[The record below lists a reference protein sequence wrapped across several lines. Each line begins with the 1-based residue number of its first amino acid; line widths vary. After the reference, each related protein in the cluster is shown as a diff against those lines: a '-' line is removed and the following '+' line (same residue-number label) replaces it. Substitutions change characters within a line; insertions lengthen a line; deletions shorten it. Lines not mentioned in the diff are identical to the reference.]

1 MKKRLTIP
9 SGDRKEHVSANHV
22 QSGTPAMQLT
32 AAMPDARAPSLAM
45 LQLQQRASHASGAGK
60 LKQLAGWMSGNVPES
75 PVQREEKPN
84 QLGAPAHAP
93 GSEIHVAPAQER
105 QVAQRMLFAPPNT
118 GDVVQWN
125 AILQHVQNLHA
136 LHVLPNIAAIN
147 NYIAQAEG
155 EWEGDD
161 EHTAPINQFN
171 AVVTLKYRI
180 KDGLAALL
188 MNPMNANNLN
198 WGNIIG
204 FLGGVN
210 TAGFITVVRQIN
222 VALPGGH
229 GNGDLWTASDGT
241 TGTVP
246 YAHHGRGA
254 AALNGARG
262 AVHTVIL
269 AHNAAVEAAKT
280 AVDNL

>member
-9 SGDRKEHVSANHV
+9 SGDRTEHASANHV

-32 AAMPDARAPSLAM
+32 AAMPDVRAPSLAM
-45 LQLQQRASHASGAGK
+45 LQLQQRASHSSGAGK
-60 LKQLAGWMSGNVPES
+60 LKQLAGWMSGNVPEA
-75 PVQREEKPN
+75 PVQREEMPN

-93 GSEIHVAPAQER
+93 GSEIHVATGQER

-147 NYIAQAEG
+147 NYIVQAEG

-180 KDGLAALL
+180 KDGLTALL

>member
-9 SGDRKEHVSANHV
+9 TEARKEHVSANHV

-32 AAMPDARAPSLAM
+32 ATMLDARAPSPAM
-45 LQLQQRASHASGAGK
+45 LQLQQSASNSSGSVK
-60 LKQLAGWMSGNVPES
+60 LKQLAGWMSGNGPDA
-75 PVQREEKPN
+75 PVQREEKPS
-84 QLGAPAHAP
+84 QLQAHACAQ
-93 GSEIHVAPAQER
+93 GSQIHVAPDQER
-105 QVAQRMLFAPPNT
+105 HVAQRMLFAPPNT

-136 LHVLPNIAAIN
+136 LHVLPNMAAIN
-147 NYIAQAEG
+147 NYIPQAEA

-180 KDGLAALL
+180 KEGLTALRR
-188 MNPMNANNLN
+188 NPLDAHNLN

-204 FLGGVN
+204 YLTGVN
-210 TAGFITVVRQIN
+210 TAGFITVVTQIN

-246 YAHHGRGA
+246 YAAHGRGPG
-254 AALNGARG
+254 ALNGARG

-269 AHNAAVEAAKT
+269 AHNVAVEAAKT